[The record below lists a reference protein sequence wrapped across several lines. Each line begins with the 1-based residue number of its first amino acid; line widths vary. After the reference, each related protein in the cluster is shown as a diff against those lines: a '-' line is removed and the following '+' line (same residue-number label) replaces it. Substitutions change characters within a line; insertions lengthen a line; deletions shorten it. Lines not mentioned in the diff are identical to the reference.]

1 MHHVTQTVADQD
13 DIAIAVDQR
22 RGMSMIRGQH
32 HDWIAVLASA
42 NVGCCPATMV
52 DWIDISG
59 SEDGNADNV
68 RMEESAEC
76 KIKDDADDNRD
87 HVVANPADWNL

>member
-1 MHHVTQTVADQD
+1 
-13 DIAIAVDQR
+13 
-22 RGMSMIRGQH
+22 MSG
-32 HDWIAVLASA
+32 AVLRL
-42 NVGCCPATMV
+42 MV

-76 KIKDDADDNRD
+76 KIKDDADDNRN